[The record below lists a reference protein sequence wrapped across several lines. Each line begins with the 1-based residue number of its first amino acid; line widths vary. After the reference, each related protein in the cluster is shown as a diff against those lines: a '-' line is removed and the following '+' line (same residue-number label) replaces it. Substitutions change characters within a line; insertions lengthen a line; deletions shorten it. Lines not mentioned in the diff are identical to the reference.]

1 MEYRRLGRSDIEVSL
16 ICLGSMT
23 WGEQNSEA
31 EGFAQMDLA
40 VERGINFIDTAE
52 MYATPPRRETCGR
65 SEEII
70 GNWLAARG
78 GRDRL
83 VLATKI
89 AGPSDGLDYIR
100 GGRTRLD
107 RHHIAE
113 AIEGSLRRLKTDY
126 VDLYQLHWPD
136 RPIKAFGQLGYE
148 HGEGEETPPEE
159 TPPEETLEAL
169 AELVRAGK
177 ARSVGLSNETP
188 WGVMRFLALAEAGRG
203 PRMVSVQNPYSLLN
217 RSFEARLAEVALRE
231 DCGLLAYAPVAA
243 GALTGKYLNG
253 RRPEGA
259 RMTLF
264 PNNKRYFGEQGQAA
278 TAAYVELAREHGLD
292 PARMALAYV
301 LTRPFLTSAIIGATG
316 LAQLENNIA
325 AKDLI
330 LPEEVLNAIESI
342 HKIYTYPCP

>member
-1 MEYRRLGRSDIEVSL
+1 MEYRRLGRSDIEVSA

-40 VERGINFIDTAE
+40 LERGVNFIDTAE
-52 MYATPPRRETCGR
+52 MYAAPPRRETFGR
-65 SEEII
+65 SEEVI

-78 GRDRL
+78 GRDKV
-83 VLATKI
+83 VLATKVT
-89 AGPSDGLDYIR
+89 GPSEAFDYMR
-100 GGRTRLD
+100 GEPTRLN
-107 RHHIAE
+107 RRHIAE
-113 AIEGSLRRLKTDY
+113 AIEGSLRRLRTDY

-136 RPIKAFGQLGYE
+136 RPIKAFGQLGHE
-148 HGEGEETPPEE
+148 HQEGEE

-177 ARSVGLSNETP
+177 VRSVGLSNETP
-188 WGVMRFLALAEAGRG
+188 WGVMKFLALAEAGRG

-217 RSFEARLAEVALRE
+217 RSFEVRLAEVALRE

-243 GALTGKYLNG
+243 GALTGKYLDG
-253 RRPEGA
+253 QRPAGA

-264 PNNKRYFGEQGQAA
+264 PNNRRYFGEQGQAA
-278 TAAYVELAREHGLD
+278 TAAYVALAREHGLD

-301 LTRPFLTSAIIGATG
+301 LTRPFLTAAIIGATN
-316 LAQLENNIA
+316 LTQLENSIA
-325 AKDLI
+325 AKDLV
-330 LPEEVLNAIESI
+330 LSQEVLNAIESI

>member
-31 EGFAQMDLA
+31 EGFAQMDFA
-40 VERGINFIDTAE
+40 IEHGINFIDTAE
-52 MYATPPRRETCGR
+52 MYAAPPRRETCGR

-78 GRDRL
+78 GRDKV
-83 VLATKI
+83 VLATKVT
-89 AGPSDGLDYIR
+89 GPSGGLDYIR
-100 GGRTRLD
+100 GGRTRLN

-148 HGEGEETPPEE
+148 HSEGEETPPED
-159 TPPEETLEAL
+159 TLEVL

-177 ARSVGLSNETP
+177 VRSVGLSNETP

-217 RSFEARLAEVALRE
+217 RGFEARLAEVALRE

-243 GALTGKYLNG
+243 GALTGKYLND

-264 PNNKRYFGEQGQAA
+264 PDNRRYFGAQGQAA
-278 TAAYVELAREHGLD
+278 TAAYVDLARKHGLD
-292 PARMALAYV
+292 PAQMALAYV
-301 LTRPFLTSAIIGATG
+301 LTRPFLTSAIIGATS
-316 LAQLENNIA
+316 LAQLENSLA

-330 LPEEVLNAIESI
+330 LSQEVLNAIESI

>member
-31 EGFAQMDLA
+31 EGFQQLDFA
-40 VERGINFIDTAE
+40 VDQGINFIDTAE
-52 MYATPPRRETCGR
+52 MYAAPPRRETCGR

-100 GGRTRLD
+100 GGRTRLN

-113 AIEGSLRRLKTDY
+113 ALEGSLRRLKTDY

-148 HGEGEETPPEE
+148 HSEGEE

-203 PRMVSVQNPYSLLN
+203 PRMVSIQNPYSLLN

-253 RRPEGA
+253 QRPEGA

-278 TAAYVELAREHGLD
+278 TAAYVDLAREHSLD

-301 LTRPFLTSAIIGATG
+301 LARPFLTSAIIGATG

-325 AKDLI
+325 AKDL
-330 LPEEVLNAIESI
+330 VLSQEALKAIESI
-342 HKIYTYPCP
+342 HEIYTYPCP

>member
-1 MEYRRLGRSDIEVSL
+1 MEYRRLGRSDIEVSI

-31 EGFAQMDLA
+31 EGFQQMDFA
-40 VERGINFIDTAE
+40 VDRGINFIDTAE
-52 MYATPPRRETCGR
+52 MYAAPPRRETCGR

-83 VLATKI
+83 VLATKVT
-89 AGPSDGLDYIR
+89 GPSDGLDYIR
-100 GGRTRLD
+100 GERTRLD
-107 RHHIAE
+107 RRQIAR
-113 AIEGSLRRLKTDY
+113 AIEGSLKRLKTDY

-148 HGEGEETPPEE
+148 HSEGEETA
-159 TPPEETLEAL
+159 PEETLDAL

-177 ARSVGLSNETP
+177 VRSVGLSNETP

-203 PRMVSVQNPYSLLN
+203 PRMASIQNPYSLLN

-264 PNNKRYFGEQGQAA
+264 PNNKRYFGAQGEAA
-278 TAAYVELAREHGLD
+278 TAAYVDLARDEGLD

-301 LTRPFLTSAIIGATG
+301 LARPFLCSAIIGATS
-316 LAQLENNIA
+316 LAQLENSIA
-325 AKDLI
+325 AKDLV
-330 LPEEVLNAIESI
+330 LSQEVLNAIESI
-342 HKIYTYPCP
+342 HKTYTYPCP

>member
-31 EGFAQMDLA
+31 EGFAQMDFA
-40 VERGINFIDTAE
+40 IEHGINFIDTAE
-52 MYATPPRRETCGR
+52 MYAAPPRRETCGR

-78 GRDRL
+78 GRDKV
-83 VLATKI
+83 VLATKVT
-89 AGPSDGLDYIR
+89 GPSGGLDYIR
-100 GGRTRLD
+100 GGRTRLN

-148 HGEGEETPPEE
+148 HSEGEETPPED
-159 TPPEETLEAL
+159 TLEVL

-177 ARSVGLSNETP
+177 VRSVGLSNETP

-243 GALTGKYLNG
+243 GALTGKYLND

-264 PNNKRYFGEQGQAA
+264 PDNRRYFGAQGQAA
-278 TAAYVELAREHGLD
+278 TAAYVDLARKHGLD

-301 LTRPFLTSAIIGATG
+301 LTRPFLTSAIIGATS
-316 LAQLENNIA
+316 LAQLENSLA

-330 LPEEVLNAIESI
+330 LSQEVLNAIESI

>member
-1 MEYRRLGRSDIEVSL
+1 MEYRRLGRSDIEVSI

-31 EGFAQMDLA
+31 EGFAQMDFA
-40 VERGINFIDTAE
+40 IEHGINFIDTAE
-52 MYATPPRRETCGR
+52 MYAAPPRRETCGR

-78 GRDRL
+78 GRDKV
-83 VLATKI
+83 VLATKVT
-89 AGPSDGLDYIR
+89 GPSGGLDYIR
-100 GGRTRLD
+100 GGRTRLNR
-107 RHHIAE
+107 RHMAE

-148 HGEGEETPPEE
+148 HGEGEETPPED
-159 TPPEETLEAL
+159 TLEVL
-169 AELVRAGK
+169 AELVQAGK
-177 ARSVGLSNETP
+177 VRSVGLSNETP
-188 WGVMRFLALAEAGRG
+188 WGVLRFLALAEAGRG

-243 GALTGKYLNG
+243 GVLTGKYLND

-264 PNNKRYFGEQGQAA
+264 PDNRRYFGEQGQAA
-278 TAAYVELAREHGLD
+278 TAAYVDLARKHGLD
-292 PARMALAYV
+292 PAQMALAYV
-301 LTRPFLTSAIIGATG
+301 LTQPFLTSAIIGATS
-316 LAQLENNIA
+316 LAQLENSLA

-330 LPEEVLNAIESI
+330 LSREVLNAIESI

>member
-31 EGFAQMDLA
+31 EGFAQMDFA
-40 VERGINFIDTAE
+40 VDQGINFIDTAE
-52 MYATPPRRETCGR
+52 MYAAPPRRETCGR

-78 GRDRL
+78 GRDKI
-83 VLATKI
+83 VLATKVT
-89 AGPSDGLDYIR
+89 GPSGGLDYIR
-100 GGRTRLD
+100 GGRTRLNRD
-107 RHHIAE
+107 HIAE

-136 RPIKAFGQLGYE
+136 RPVTAFGQLGYE
-148 HGEGEETPPEE
+148 HSEGEE

-203 PRMVSVQNPYSLLN
+203 PRMVSIQNPYSLLN
-217 RSFEARLAEVALRE
+217 RSFETRLAEVALRE

-264 PNNKRYFGEQGQAA
+264 PDNRRYFGAQGQAA
-278 TAAYVELAREHGLD
+278 TAAYVDLARKHGLD
-292 PARMALAYV
+292 PAQMALAYV
-301 LTRPFLTSAIIGATG
+301 LTRPFLTSAIIGATS
-316 LAQLENNIA
+316 LAQLENSIA

-330 LPEEVLNAIESI
+330 LSQEVLNAIESI

>member
-1 MEYRRLGRSDIEVSL
+1 
-16 ICLGSMT
+16 
-23 WGEQNSEA
+23 
-31 EGFAQMDLA
+31 
-40 VERGINFIDTAE
+40 
-52 MYATPPRRETCGR
+52 
-65 SEEII
+65 
-70 GNWLAARG
+70 
-78 GRDRL
+78 
-83 VLATKI
+83 
-89 AGPSDGLDYIR
+89 
-100 GGRTRLD
+100 
-107 RHHIAE
+107 
-113 AIEGSLRRLKTDY
+113 

-148 HGEGEETPPEE
+148 HGEGEETPPEETPPEE

-301 LTRPFLTSAIIGATG
+301 LTRPFLTSAIIGATS

-325 AKDLI
+325 AKDLV
-330 LPEEVLNAIESI
+330 LSQEVLNAIESI
-342 HKIYTYPCP
+342 HETYTYPCP